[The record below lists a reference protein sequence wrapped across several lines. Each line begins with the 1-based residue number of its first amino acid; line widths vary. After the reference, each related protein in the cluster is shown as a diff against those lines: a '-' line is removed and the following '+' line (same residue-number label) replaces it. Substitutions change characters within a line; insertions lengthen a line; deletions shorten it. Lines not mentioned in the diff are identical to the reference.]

1 MGEIYMGDKSG
12 LDNNAQVLP
21 PTDPFSVINVLR
33 AAAQMGLG
41 GPAGPALA
49 AGELAARVAQARNG
63 IRPQSGAGVAPQA
76 ASELAARVAQAQN
89 RSLAPNPHQRAAQ
102 PSHT

>member
-63 IRPQSGAGVAPQA
+63 IRPQSGAGGGPPA
-76 ASELAARVAQAQN
+76 ASARAGGGAQGQNRGLAPRQKQGVAQ
-89 RSLAPNPHQRAAQ
+89 P
-102 PSHT
+102 